1 MDGSE
6 LDMSSTPVISTRRT
20 RAPPPVT
27 SKWTPEHENILIEWA
42 DKAACYRW
50 LHTKCHGHFK
60 RKNYWFTLPV
70 IIMSTITGTANFA
83 QDRFGEDIKP
93 WVAVGIGAV
102 NIFAG
107 ILTTIQQFLKI
118 GELNEAHRVSS
129 IAWDKFYRNMKV
141 ELAKAP
147 KERTPVLQQLKA
159 AKEEFDRLMETSP
172 AISEKVIEEF
182 KKVFSGSEVATRAQL
197 TADLEARR
205 KAFTE
210 LKKPEICDT
219 IESTRGAVY
228 CAPDKPPPPSPT
240 EARAA
245 AALRE
250 ADARRAAGLSRA
262 LATEAFRSQRGRPPN
277 EIELAEMLREAEV
290 VGAGADAEAE
300 AENVVIPVSAAAS
313 SSRGAAGESSG
324 ASVAAGGQGTGDGTG
339 TDGN

>member
-1 MDGSE
+1 
-6 LDMSSTPVISTRRT
+6 
-20 RAPPPVT
+20 
-27 SKWTPEHENILIEWA
+27 
-42 DKAACYRW
+42 
-50 LHTKCHGHFK
+50 
-60 RKNYWFTLPV
+60 
-70 IIMSTITGTANFA
+70 MSTITGTANFA

-147 KERTPVLQQLKA
+147 KERTPVLQQLKS

-245 AALRE
+245 AAMRE

-262 LATEAFRSQRGRPPN
+262 LATEAFRSQRGRLPN
-277 EIELAEMLREAEV
+277 EIELSEMLREAEV
-290 VGAGADAEAE
+290 VGAGGEG
-300 AENVVIPVSAAAS
+300 ENVVIPVSATAAAS
-313 SSRGAAGESSG
+313 
-324 ASVAAGGQGTGDGTG
+324 ASADTATGDGTASAGAADDSGPTGVTNDVSDVG

>member
-1 MDGSE
+1 
-6 LDMSSTPVISTRRT
+6 MSSTPAISRQHT

-50 LHTKCHGHFK
+50 LHTKCHAQY
-60 RKNYWFTLPV
+60 RRSNYWFTLPV

-147 KERTPVLQQLKA
+147 KERTPVLQQLKG

-172 AISEKVIEEF
+172 AISEKVIADF
-182 KKVFSGSEVATRAQL
+182 KRVFSGSEVATRAQL
-197 TADLEARR
+197 ATDLEARR

-210 LKKPEICDT
+210 LKKPEICDM
-219 IESTRGAVY
+219 IESTRAAVY
-228 CAPDKPPPPSPT
+228 CPPAQPRPPSPT
-240 EARAA
+240 EEMALDAART
-245 AALRE
+245 E
-250 ADARRAAGLSRA
+250 AQRQARNISRA
-262 LATEAFRSQRGRPPN
+262 LAVEAFKARRGRPPS
-277 EIELAEMLREAEV
+277 EIELSEMIAE
-290 VGAGADAEAE
+290 AGAPGAPTSGADLL
-300 AENVVIPVSAAAS
+300 ENVVVPVSAAAAT
-313 SSRGAAGESSG
+313 AAQEDDESTE
-324 ASVAAGGQGTGDGTG
+324 GGGGH
-339 TDGN
+339 

>member
-1 MDGSE
+1 
-6 LDMSSTPVISTRRT
+6 MSSTPAISRQHT

-27 SKWTPEHENILIEWA
+27 PKWTPEHENILIEWA

-50 LHTKCHGHFK
+50 LHTKCHAQY
-60 RKNYWFTLPV
+60 RRSNYWFTLPV

-141 ELAKAP
+141 ELAKAL
-147 KERTPVLQQLKA
+147 KERTPVLQRLKT

-172 AISEKVIEEF
+172 AISEKVIGEF
-182 KKVFSGSEVATRAQL
+182 KKVFSGSETATPAQL

-205 KAFTE
+205 QAFTA

-219 IESTRGAVY
+219 IESTRGSVY
-228 CAPDKPPPPSPT
+228 TAPERPPPPSPT
-240 EARAA
+240 SVSEAA
-245 AALRE
+245 AIR
-250 ADARRAAGLSRA
+250 ADAERRSAGLSRA
-262 LATEAFRSQRGRPPN
+262 LAIEAFKASRGRPPSAV
-277 EIELAEMLREAEV
+277 ELREMIAE
-290 VGAGADAEAE
+290 AGAQRDGNGP
-300 AENVVIPVSAAAS
+300 ENVIVPVSAEAAETAVETDMADQ
-313 SSRGAAGESSG
+313 GASG
-324 ASVAAGGQGTGDGTG
+324 AEGDP
-339 TDGN
+339 NEENS